1 MTLPRHRA
9 LAILDECTGEH
20 IWSPE
25 HCQLRGVP
33 AQWMQ
38 RLSDAYESGFSDD
51 SQTIYTDRGLIN
63 QYHGVRDVDL
73 AVQAGRAL
81 GVDVDRILSRYPSR
95 VSIVAAIKQAV
106 SDDE

>member
-1 MTLPRHRA
+1 MSLPRHRA
-9 LAILDECTGEH
+9 LAILDECTGDH

-33 AQWMQ
+33 AEWMQ
-38 RLSDAYESGFSDD
+38 RLGDAYESGFNHNSE
-51 SQTIYTDRGLIN
+51 TISTDQGVTN
-63 QYHGVRDVDL
+63 QYHGVRDIDL

-81 GVDVDRILSRYPSR
+81 GVNVDSILSRYPSR
-95 VSIVAAIKQAV
+95 VSIVAAIKEAV

>member
-1 MTLPRHRA
+1 MSLPRHRA
-9 LAILDECTGEH
+9 LAILDECTGDH

-38 RLSDAYESGFSDD
+38 RLSDAYESGFNIHLE
-51 SQTIYTDRGLIN
+51 TISTDQGVTN
-63 QYHGVRDVDL
+63 QYHGVRDIDL

-81 GVDVDRILSRYPSR
+81 GVNVDSILSRYPSR